1 MSEYGEDGGVG
12 SIIVPAMLPSLD
24 ICRRAHAARDRRFDG
39 RFVVGVLSTGVF
51 CRPICPARMPRPEN
65 ARYFASPATALAQ
78 GYRPCRRCR
87 PEAAPATPA
96 WSLGSD
102 TALRALRLVEEGFL
116 DHARIDDLAV
126 AVGVGSRQLRRL
138 FAEEVGVGPAA
149 LARARRLLLAVRL
162 LDETDLTITNVA
174 MAAGYGSVRRFNTE
188 FRGRF
193 GAPPSTRRR
202 TRRGR
207 PAFAPLVLR
216 QAFRAPYHADWTF
229 SFLRNR
235 AISGLESVL
244 GHCYRRR
251 VGTDSW
257 VEAQLDGDALRV
269 SIPAAAI
276 GEAADL
282 LARLRRLF
290 DLDADPAA
298 IDAHLAPTLASSVA
312 AAPGLRVPGVWDPF
326 EGATRAILG
335 QQVSV
340 QRATVLATTLCERFG
355 DGTFPTPA
363 ALANAEVAAIGMP
376 GTRGQAISTL
386 ARRTLADGDG
396 WLKDAAAL
404 RAGFAEIRGLGPWTA
419 EYAAMRVSRD
429 PDAFPDSDWG
439 VLKTLGGTAAA
450 ARRWAE
456 PCRPWRAYATMH
468 LWSSRTS
475 H

>member
-1 MSEYGEDGGVG
+1 MSEYGEDDSVG
-12 SIIVPAMLPSLD
+12 SIIVRAMLPSLD

-51 CRPICPARMPRPEN
+51 CRPICPARMPRPDN
-65 ARYFASPATALAQ
+65 TRYFASPAAALAQ

-87 PEAAPATPA
+87 PETAPAAPA

-116 DHARIDDLAV
+116 DHRCIGDLAA
-126 AVGVGSRQLRRL
+126 AVGVGSRHLRRL

-149 LARARRLLLAVRL
+149 LGRARRLLLAVRL
-162 LDETDLTITNVA
+162 LDDSDLTITNVA
-174 MAAGYGSVRRFNTE
+174 MAAGYGSVRRFNAE
-188 FRGRF
+188 FRATF
-193 GAPPSTRRR
+193 GAPPNARRR
-202 TRRGR
+202 TRAGR
-207 PAFAPLVLR
+207 PAPAPLVLR

-235 AISGLESVL
+235 AIPGLESVP

-251 VGTDSW
+251 VGTDAW
-257 VEAQLDGDALRV
+257 VEARLDGDTLRV
-269 SIPAAAI
+269 SIPAAAVH
-276 GEAADL
+276 EAAGL
-282 LARLRRLF
+282 LARMRRLF

-298 IDAHLAPTLASSVA
+298 IDAHLAPTLAPLVDA
-312 AAPGLRVPGVWDPF
+312 ARGLRVPGVWDAF

-340 QRATVLATTLCERFG
+340 QRATVLATTLCERFA

-363 ALANAEVAAIGMP
+363 ALAHAEVAAIGMP
-376 GTRGQAISTL
+376 GTRGQAISAL
-386 ARRTLADGDG
+386 ARRTLAEGDG
-396 WLKDAAAL
+396 WLKDAATL
-404 RAGFAEIRGLGPWTA
+404 RTGFAEIRGLGPWTA
-419 EYAAMRVSRD
+419 EYAAMRVGRD

-439 VLKTLGGTAAA
+439 VLKTLDCTAAA

-468 LWSSRTS
+468 LWFSKSS
-475 H
+475 